1 MSFGQFIVSQQ
12 ENPQGGGGWAGSL
25 MDHIRWKGKLAIF
38 KAVKSL
44 EMVQIKIDKMMLVW
58 STYYVVLVCGGEGL
72 FQILSC
78 LHLGGEGVK
87 NTQKCTT

>member
-25 MDHIRWKGKLAIF
+25 
-38 KAVKSL
+38 KSL

-58 STYYVVLVCGGEGL
+58 STYYVVLVCGGRGSSRYYHAY
-72 FQILSC
+72 I
-78 LHLGGEGVK
+78 
-87 NTQKCTT
+87 